1 MVTNCHT
8 PDRNMCA
15 PDGKLAVLFVDI
27 DGTVMVCQKYFDGA
41 IQEFA
46 ELMSLCG
53 FNRKAAEAKLN
64 QVYYGSMPHRGFERG
79 KFGQAIAESYTAL
92 CRENGVRR
100 KKLVADICERI
111 GRAPFFNPPELFDYA
126 LPVLTRARH
135 NFMIVAVTV
144 GNREAQK
151 YKIRQGGLSAVFD
164 DIIITLQENKAG
176 LVGQF
181 IEDMD
186 ASPHYSAFVGNS
198 IRSDGAALSKTNFV
212 YLPLETSLASA
223 SDKLPE
229 NTGFE
234 TMRCKDW
241 LDVEESA
248 LNRLIRRRRRAI
260 RLGLPSPSTPADKG
274 GAPAPSSCGCGSV
287 SDAQPETGTGPVT
300 TGSTDPD

>member
-1 MVTNCHT
+1 
-8 PDRNMCA
+8 MCA
-15 PDGKLAVLFVDI
+15 PDGKLAALFVDI

-41 IQEFA
+41 MNEFA

-53 FNRKAAEAKLN
+53 FDRKEAHLMLN
-64 QVYYGSMPHRGFERG
+64 QIYYGSMPHRGFERG
-79 KFGQAIAESYTAL
+79 KFGQAIAETYIAL
-92 CRENGVRR
+92 CRKHKKRR
-100 KKLVADICERI
+100 RQLVADICERI
-111 GRAPFFNPPELFDYA
+111 GRAPFFNPPELFEYA

-135 NFMIVAVTV
+135 NFLIVAVTV

-151 YKIRQGGLSAVFD
+151 YKIRQGGLSSVFD

-186 ASPHYSAFVGNS
+186 ISPTYSAFIGNS

-212 YLPLETSLASA
+212 YLPLETSLAS
-223 SDKLPE
+223 STDKLPQ

-234 TMRCKDW
+234 MITAKDW

-248 LNRLIRRRRRAI
+248 INRYIRRRRRAI
-260 RLGLPSPSTPADKG
+260 RLGLSMPPAPADKG
-274 GAPAPSSCGCGSV
+274 GAHGGGRPCCSEAATDS
-287 SDAQPETGTGPVT
+287 QPETSTGPVT

>member
-1 MVTNCHT
+1 MVTNCQT

-15 PDGKLAVLFVDI
+15 PDGKIAALFVDI
-27 DGTVMVCQKYFDGA
+27 DGTVMVCQKYFDNA
-41 IQEFA
+41 MAEFA

-53 FNRKAAEAKLN
+53 FNRKEALATLN
-64 QVYYGSMPHRGFERG
+64 QIYYGSMPHRGFERG
-79 KFGQAIAESYTAL
+79 KFGQAIAESYVAL
-92 CRENGVRR
+92 CRKYNVRR
-100 KKLVADICERI
+100 RQRIADICERI
-111 GRAPFFNPPELFDYA
+111 GRAPFFNPPELFEYA

-135 NFMIVAVTV
+135 NFLIVAVTV

-151 YKIRQGGLSAVFD
+151 YKIRQGGLSSVFD

-186 ASPHYSAFVGNS
+186 VSPHYSAFIGNS

-223 SDKLPE
+223 NDRLPE

-234 TMRCKDW
+234 TINTKDW

-248 LNRLIRRRRRAI
+248 INRLIRRRRRAI
-260 RLGLPSPSTPADKG
+260 RLGIPDLAGG
-274 GAPAPSSCGCGSV
+274 GARGANRPCCSGAGH
-287 SDAQPETGTGPVT
+287 DAQPETSTGPVA